1 MDAIGL
7 TEYLL
12 KDIREK
18 KDALT
23 HSLAVGAVDNI
34 ETSRLTVGQIRGLQ
48 YCEDEIKSAMK
59 GVLYND

>member
-1 MDAIGL
+1 MDSIGL
-7 TEYLL
+7 AEHLL

-18 KDALT
+18 KEALK
-23 HSLAVGAVDNI
+23 HSLALGAVDNI
-34 ETSRLTVGQIRGLQ
+34 ETYRFTVGQIRGLQ

>member
-34 ETSRLTVGQIRGLQ
+34 ETYRLVHCLKLLKKHSHQQKKTKTQ
-48 YCEDEIKSAMK
+48 
-59 GVLYND
+59 